1 MSATKLA
8 SRYAKAILEDSISSN
23 TLDITKD
30 DLNLIKS
37 ACDGSNDL
45 QALLKSPLIKS
56 DVKENI
62 FKQIFQ
68 SKVSNQVLNF
78 VLLVISHK
86 RESFLNQIIG
96 EFFNQYNEL
105 KEISEI
111 TITTAV
117 NTSQEELVAIATK
130 FKEELKLTNVKVN
143 VLVDP
148 SILGGFIVKLG
159 DKVYNA
165 SIKHKFN
172 ELRKELILN

>member
-1 MSATKLA
+1 M
-8 SRYAKAILEDSISSN
+8 
-23 TLDITKD
+23 
-30 DLNLIKS
+30 
-37 ACDGSNDL
+37 

-62 FKQIFQ
+62 FKEIFQ

-117 NTSQEELVAIATK
+117 NTSQEELVASATK

-148 SILGGFIVKLG
+148 SILGGFIVKL
-159 DKVYNA
+159 
-165 SIKHKFN
+165 
-172 ELRKELILN
+172 

>member
-23 TLDITKD
+23 TLDVTKD

-37 ACDGSNDL
+37 ACDGSSDL
-45 QALLKSPLIKS
+45 QALLKS
-56 DVKENI
+56 
-62 FKQIFQ
+62 Q

>member
-1 MSATKLA
+1 
-8 SRYAKAILEDSISSN
+8 
-23 TLDITKD
+23 
-30 DLNLIKS
+30 
-37 ACDGSNDL
+37 
-45 QALLKSPLIKS
+45 
-56 DVKENI
+56 
-62 FKQIFQ
+62 
-68 SKVSNQVLNF
+68 
-78 VLLVISHK
+78 VISHK
-86 RESFLNQIIG
+86 REGFLNQII
-96 EFFNQYNEL
+96 EAFFNQYNEL

-143 VLVDP
+143 VLVDA
-148 SILGGFIVKLG
+148 SILGGFIVNLG